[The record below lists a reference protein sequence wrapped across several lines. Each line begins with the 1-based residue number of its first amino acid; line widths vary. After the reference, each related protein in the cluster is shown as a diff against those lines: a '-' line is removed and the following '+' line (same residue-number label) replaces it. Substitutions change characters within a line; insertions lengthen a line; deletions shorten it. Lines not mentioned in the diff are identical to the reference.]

1 MVIDFLDRI
10 DKINRI
16 YRKRVSRQAALA
28 TLAWPLLMSQEPAH
42 FATEPIEILVPNTIR
57 TLAVDAVEKAKSGH
71 CGLPMG
77 CADFAFV
84 LWTKYLRFNPVNPHW
99 ANRDRFVLSAG
110 HGSMLIYSLLHLTGF
125 EKMTLDQLKNFRQWH
140 SMTPGHPESHE
151 TEGVEVTTGPLG
163 QGTGNSV
170 GMAIGQKF
178 FAATFNTPEFAVSS
192 HRVYAIVSDGDLQE
206 GVSHEAAALAGHL
219 GLDNLVWFYDDN
231 NVSIEGM
238 TALSYSDDVASR
250 FKGYH
255 WHVISINGNDQ
266 TQVDNAL
273 KEALATKGQP
283 TIIIGKTII
292 GKGSPKLQGTPK
304 AHSDA
309 FGPEEVAA
317 TKRALNWPGDAE
329 FLVPERVKDFFAEK
343 RKEWAKMEDDWNQLF
358 ASYAAK
364 NSEKAQLWI
373 DFLAKKLPA
382 NLESLLPKFGP
393 EKPMATRNAG
403 GEILKVLFGAV
414 PNLLGGSADL
424 APSTKTWIK
433 EFGSFEKGNYGGR
446 NLHFGVREHGMGS
459 IVAGLGYYGGLIP
472 FGSTFFVFTDYMRPP
487 IRLASLS
494 GIQTIYVFTH
504 DSIFVGEDGPT
515 HEPVEH
521 LATLR
526 AIPGV
531 LVLRP
536 GDANE
541 TGYAWLAA
549 LEHKHRTSAMMLTRQ
564 NIPVFDRTVTAPA
577 SGLLKGGYTLWESK
591 PGTLPEIILIGTG
604 SEVALAYGAAQ
615 KLGAEGSAARVVSL
629 PSWELFEEQPQSYR
643 ESVLPPAVTKRVAVE
658 AGVRLGWERYIGTA
672 GVFIGVNK
680 FGASAPYERLSKE
693 YGLTTDHVLEAAKS
707 LLG

>member
-1 MVIDFLDRI
+1 
-10 DKINRI
+10 
-16 YRKRVSRQAALA
+16 
-28 TLAWPLLMSQEPAH
+28 MSQEPAH
-42 FATEPIEILVPNTIR
+42 FATEPIETLVPNTIR
-57 TLAVDAVEKAKSGH
+57 TLTIDAVEKAKSGH

-84 LWTKYLRFNPVNPHW
+84 LWTKYLKFNPANPHW

-125 EKMTLDQLKNFRQWH
+125 EKMTLDQLKNFRQWG
-140 SMTPGHPESHE
+140 SLTPGHPESHE

-170 GMAIGQKF
+170 GLAIGQKF
-178 FAATFNTPEFAVSS
+178 FAATFNTPDFAVSD

-206 GVSHEAAALAGHL
+206 GVSHEAASLAGHL

-238 TALSYSDDVASR
+238 TSLSYSDNVPAR
-250 FKGYH
+250 FQGYN

-266 TQVDNAL
+266 SQIDAAL
-273 KEALATKGQP
+273 KEASATKGRP
-283 TIIIGKTII
+283 TIIIGKTVI

-309 FGPEEVAA
+309 FGAEEVAA
-317 TKRALNWPGDAE
+317 TKKNIGWPEDAQ
-329 FLVPERVKDFFAEK
+329 FLVPQRVKDFFAEK
-343 RKEWAKMEDDWNQLF
+343 RKVWAKEEADWNKLF
-358 ASYAAK
+358 DGYAAK
-364 NSEKAQLWI
+364 NPEKAQLWK
-373 DFLAKKLPA
+373 DFLAKKLPS

-393 EKPMATRNAG
+393 EKAIATRNAG
-403 GEILKVLFGAV
+403 GDVLKVLFGAV

-446 NLHFGVREHGMGS
+446 NLHFGIREHGMGA
-459 IVAGLGYYGGLIP
+459 VCAGLAYYGGLIP

-504 DSIFVGEDGPT
+504 DSVCVGEDGPT

-531 LVLRP
+531 LVIRP
-536 GDANE
+536 ADANE

-549 LEHKHRTSAMMLTRQ
+549 LEHKHETSTITLTRQ
-564 NIPVFDRTVTAPA
+564 NLPVFDRTKTAPA
-577 SGLLKGGYTLWESK
+577 SGVLKGGYTLWDSK
-591 PGTLPEIILIGTG
+591 AGATPDIILIGTG
-604 SEVALAYGAAQ
+604 SEVSLAYEAGQ
-615 KLGAEGSAARVVSL
+615 KLAAEGKAVRVVSL
-629 PSWELFEEQPQSYR
+629 PCWELFDKQPQDYR
-643 ESVLPPAVTKRVAVE
+643 DSVLPPAVKKRVGIE
-658 AGVRLGWERYIGTA
+658 AGIRLGWEHYIGDA
-672 GVFIGVNK
+672 GKFVGVEK
-680 FGASAPYERLSKE
+680 FGASAPYERILKE
-693 YGLTTDHVLEAAKS
+693 YGITTEHVLEVAKS
-707 LLG
+707 LL

>member
-1 MVIDFLDRI
+1 
-10 DKINRI
+10 
-16 YRKRVSRQAALA
+16 
-28 TLAWPLLMSQEPAH
+28 MSQEPAH
-42 FATEPIEILVPNTIR
+42 FATEPIETLVPNTIR
-57 TLAVDAVEKAKSGH
+57 TLTVDAVQKANSGH

-84 LWTKYLRFNPVNPHW
+84 LWTKYLKFNPANPHW

-125 EKMTLDQLKNFRQWH
+125 EKMTLDQIKNFRQWG
-140 SMTPGHPESHE
+140 SITPGHPESHE

-170 GMAIGQKF
+170 GLAIGQKF
-178 FAATFNTPEFAVSS
+178 FATTFNTPEFPVSE
-192 HRVYAIVSDGDLQE
+192 HRVYTIVSDGDLQE
-206 GVSHEAAALAGHL
+206 GVSHEAAGLAGHL

-238 TALSYSDDVASR
+238 TSLSYSDDVPSR

-266 TQVDNAL
+266 SQIDAAL
-273 KEALATKGQP
+273 KEAAATKGQP
-283 TIIIGKTII
+283 TIIIGKTVI

-317 TKRALNWPGDAE
+317 TKRNLNWPVDSD
-329 FLVPERVKDFFAEK
+329 FLVPERVKTFFAEK
-343 RKEWAKMEDDWNQLF
+343 RKVWAQEEADWNKLF
-358 ASYAAK
+358 ADYAAK
-364 NSEKAQLWI
+364 NSEKAQLWN

-382 NLESLLPKFGP
+382 DLASLLPKYGP
-393 EKPMATRNAG
+393 EKAIATRNAG

-414 PNLLGGSADL
+414 PNLIGGSADL

-446 NLHFGVREHGMGS
+446 NLHFGIREHGMGT
-459 IVAGLGYYGGLIP
+459 IVAGLAYYGGLIP

-504 DSIFVGEDGPT
+504 DSICVGEDGPT

-521 LATLR
+521 LATIR

-531 LVLRP
+531 IDLRP

-541 TGYAWLAA
+541 TGYAWIAA
-549 LEHKHRTSAMMLTRQ
+549 LEHKTQTSAIMLTRQ
-564 NIPVFDRTVTAPA
+564 NIPVFDRTKTAPA
-577 SGLLKGGYTLWESK
+577 SGVLKGGYTLWESK
-591 PGTLPEIILIGTG
+591 PGTTPEIILIGTG
-604 SEVALAYGAAQ
+604 SETSLAYEAAQ
-615 KLGAEGSAARVVSL
+615 KLGAEGRAARAVSL
-629 PSWELFEEQPQSYR
+629 PSWELFEAQTQEYR
-643 ESVLPPAVTKRVAVE
+643 DSVLPPGVTQRVAVE
-658 AGVRLGWERYIGTA
+658 AGIRLGWERYTTTG
-672 GVFIGVNK
+672 GKFVGVNK
-680 FGASAPYERLSKE
+680 FGASAPYERILKE
-693 YGLTTDHVLEAAKS
+693 YGLTVEHVLEAAKS
-707 LLG
+707 LL

>member
-1 MVIDFLDRI
+1 
-10 DKINRI
+10 
-16 YRKRVSRQAALA
+16 
-28 TLAWPLLMSQEPAH
+28 MSQEPAH
-42 FATEPIEILVPNTIR
+42 FATEPIESLVPKTIQ
-57 TLAVDAVEKAKSGH
+57 TLTIDAVEKAKSGH

-84 LWTKYLRFNPVNPHW
+84 LWTKYLKFNPANPHW

-125 EKMTLDQLKNFRQWH
+125 EKMTLDQLKNFRQWG
-140 SMTPGHPESHE
+140 SLTPGHPESHE

-170 GMAIGQKF
+170 GLAIGQKF
-178 FAATFNTPEFAVSS
+178 FTTTFNTPDFAVSD
-192 HRVYAIVSDGDLQE
+192 HRVYSIVSDGDLQE
-206 GVSHEAAALAGHL
+206 GVSHEAASLAGHL

-238 TALSYSDDVASR
+238 TSLSYSDNVPAR
-250 FKGYH
+250 FEGYN

-266 TQVDNAL
+266 TQIDAAL
-273 KEALATKGQP
+273 KEAAATKGKP
-283 TIIIGKTII
+283 TIIIGKTVI

-309 FGPEEVAA
+309 FGAEEVAA
-317 TKRALNWPGDAE
+317 TKKNLDWPEDAQ
-329 FLVPERVKDFFAEK
+329 FLVPQRVKDFFAEK
-343 RKEWAKMEDDWNQLF
+343 RKVWAKEEADWNKLF
-358 ASYAAK
+358 ADYAAK
-364 NSEKAQLWI
+364 NPEKAQFWN

-393 EKPMATRNAG
+393 EKAIATRNAG
-403 GEILKVLFGAV
+403 GDVLKVLFGAV

-446 NLHFGVREHGMGS
+446 NLHFGIREHGMGAV
-459 IVAGLGYYGGLIP
+459 VAGLAYYGGLIP

-504 DSIFVGEDGPT
+504 DSICVGEDGPT

-531 LVLRP
+531 LVIRP

-549 LEHKHRTSAMMLTRQ
+549 IEHKHETSAIVLTRQ
-564 NIPVFDRTVTAPA
+564 NLPVFDRTKTAPA

-591 PGTLPEIILIGTG
+591 PGATPDIILIGTG
-604 SEVALAYGAAQ
+604 SEVSLAYDAAQ
-615 KLGAEGSAARVVSL
+615 KLAAEGKAARVVSL
-629 PSWELFEEQPQSYR
+629 PCWEIFEAQPQAYR
-643 ESVLPPAVTKRVAVE
+643 DSVLPPAVTKRVAVE
-658 AGVRLGWERYIGTA
+658 AGIRLGWERYTTTA
-672 GVFIGVNK
+672 GKFVGVEK
-680 FGASAPYERLSKE
+680 FGASAPYERILKE
-693 YGLTTDHVLEAAKS
+693 YGITAEHVLEVAKS
-707 LLG
+707 LL

>member
-1 MVIDFLDRI
+1 
-10 DKINRI
+10 
-16 YRKRVSRQAALA
+16 
-28 TLAWPLLMSQEPAH
+28 MSQEPSH
-42 FATEPIEILVPNTIR
+42 FATEPIETLVPNTIR
-57 TLAVDAVEKAKSGH
+57 TLTVDAVQKANSGH

-84 LWTKYLRFNPVNPHW
+84 LWTKYLKFNPANPHW
-99 ANRDRFVLSAG
+99 FNRDRFVLSAG

-125 EKMTLDQLKNFRQWH
+125 EKMTLDQLKNFRQWG
-140 SMTPGHPESHE
+140 SITPGHPESHE

-170 GMAIGQKF
+170 GLAIGQKF
-178 FAATFNTPEFAVSS
+178 FATTFNTPEFPVCDN
-192 HRVYAIVSDGDLQE
+192 RVYTIVSDGDLQE
-206 GVSHEAAALAGHL
+206 GVSHEAAGLAGHL

-238 TALSYSDDVASR
+238 TSLSYSDDVASR

-266 TQVDNAL
+266 TQIDAAL
-273 KEALATKGQP
+273 KEAAATKGQP
-283 TIIIGKTII
+283 TIIIGKTVI

-317 TKRALNWPGDAE
+317 TKKNLDWPEDAQ
-329 FLVPERVKDFFAEK
+329 FLVPDRVKSFFAEK
-343 RKEWAKMEDDWNQLF
+343 RKVWAQEEADWNKLF
-358 ASYAAK
+358 AAYAAK
-364 NSEKAQLWI
+364 NPEKAQLWN

-382 NLESLLPKFGP
+382 NLASLLPQYPTGKAI
-393 EKPMATRNAG
+393 ATRNAG

-446 NLHFGVREHGMGS
+446 NLHFGIREHGMGA
-459 IVAGLGYYGGLIP
+459 ICAGLAYYGGLIP

-487 IRLASLS
+487 IRLASIS

-504 DSIFVGEDGPT
+504 DSICVGEDGPT

-521 LATLR
+521 LATIR
-526 AIPGV
+526 AIPGAID
-531 LVLRP
+531 LRP

-541 TGYAWLAA
+541 TGYAWIAA
-549 LEHKHRTSAMMLTRQ
+549 LEHTHQPSAIMLTRQ
-564 NIPVFDRTVTAPA
+564 NIPVFDRTKTAPA
-577 SGLLKGGYTLWESK
+577 SGVLKGGYTLWESK
-591 PGTLPEIILIGTG
+591 PGTTPEIILIGTG
-604 SEVALAYGAAQ
+604 SETSLAFDAAQ
-615 KLGAEGSAARVVSL
+615 KLGAEGKAARAVSL
-629 PSWELFEEQPQSYR
+629 PSWALFEAQTQEYR
-643 ESVLPPAVTKRVAVE
+643 DSVLPPAVTKRVAVE
-658 AGVRLGWERYIGTA
+658 AGIRLGWERYTTTGGKFV
-672 GVFIGVNK
+672 GVDK
-680 FGASAPYERLSKE
+680 FGASAPYERILKE
-693 YGLTTDHVLEAAKS
+693 YGLTVEHVLAAAKS
-707 LLG
+707 LL

>member
-1 MVIDFLDRI
+1 
-10 DKINRI
+10 
-16 YRKRVSRQAALA
+16 
-28 TLAWPLLMSQEPAH
+28 MSQEPAH
-42 FATEPIEILVPNTIR
+42 FATEPIESLVPKTIKML
-57 TLAVDAVEKAKSGH
+57 TVDAVEKAKSGH

-84 LWTKYLRFNPVNPHW
+84 LWTKYLKFNPANPHW
-99 ANRDRFVLSAG
+99 PNRDRFVLSAG

-125 EKMTLDQLKNFRQWH
+125 EKMTLDQIKNFRQWG
-140 SMTPGHPESHE
+140 SLTPGHPESHE

-170 GMAIGQKF
+170 GLAMAQKF
-178 FAATFNTPEFAVSS
+178 TAATYNTPDATVCD

-206 GVSHEAAALAGHL
+206 GISHEAAGLAGHL

-238 TALSYSDDVASR
+238 TSLSYSDDVASR

-266 TQVDNAL
+266 SQVDAAL

-292 GKGSPKLQGTPK
+292 GNGSPKLQGTPK

-309 FGPEEVAA
+309 FGTEEVAA
-317 TKRALNWPGDAE
+317 TKKNIGWPVDE
-329 FLVPERVKDFFAEK
+329 QFLVPQRVKEFFAEK
-343 RKEWAKMEDDWNQLF
+343 RKVWAKEEADWNTLF
-358 ASYAAK
+358 ADYTTK
-364 NSEKAQLWI
+364 NPAKAQQWK
-373 DFLAKKLPA
+373 DALAKKLPE
-382 NLESLLPKFGP
+382 NLESLLPKFASD
-393 EKPMATRNAG
+393 KPQATRNAG
-403 GEILKVLFGAV
+403 GEILKVLFGAL
-414 PNLLGGSADL
+414 PNLIGGSADL

-446 NLHFGVREHGMGS
+446 NLHFGIREHGMGA
-459 IVAGLGYYGGLIP
+459 IVAGFAYYGGLIP

-494 GIQTIYVFTH
+494 GLQTIYVFTH
-504 DSIFVGEDGPT
+504 DSVCVGEDGPT

-526 AIPGV
+526 AIPRV

-541 TGYAWLAA
+541 ASYMWLAA
-549 LEHKHRTSAMMLTRQ
+549 LQHKDQTSTIMLTRQ
-564 NIPVFDRTVTAPA
+564 NIPVFDRTKTAPA
-577 SGLLKGGYTLWESK
+577 ANALKGGYTLWESK
-591 PGTLPEIILIGTG
+591 PGTVPEIILIGTG
-604 SEVALAYGAAQ
+604 SEVQLAYGAAQ
-615 KLGAEGSAARVVSL
+615 KLGEEGKAARVVSL
-629 PSWELFEEQPQSYR
+629 PSWELFEAQSAEYK
-643 ESVLPPAVTKRVAVE
+643 ESVLPKAVTKRVAVE
-658 AGVRLGWERYIGTA
+658 AGIHLGWERYTTSQGKFV
-672 GVFIGVNK
+672 GVDK
-680 FGASAPYERLSKE
+680 FGASAPYERILKE
-693 YGLTTDHVLEAAKS
+693 YGITVEHVLEAAKS
-707 LLG
+707 LL

>member
-1 MVIDFLDRI
+1 
-10 DKINRI
+10 
-16 YRKRVSRQAALA
+16 
-28 TLAWPLLMSQEPAH
+28 MSQEPAH
-42 FATEPIEILVPNTIR
+42 FATEPIETLVPNTIR

-84 LWTKYLRFNPVNPHW
+84 LWTKYLKFNPANPHW

-125 EKMTLDQLKNFRQWH
+125 KKMTLDQLKNFRQWG
-140 SMTPGHPESHE
+140 SLTPGHPESHE

-170 GMAIGQKF
+170 GLAMGQKF
-178 FAATFNTPEFAVSS
+178 FAATFNTPEATVSD

-231 NVSIEGM
+231 SVSIEGM
-238 TALSYSDDVASR
+238 TSLSYSDDVPSR

-266 TQVDNAL
+266 TQIDAAL
-273 KEALATKGQP
+273 KEAAATKGQP

-317 TKRALNWPGDAE
+317 TKKNLGWPEDAQ
-329 FLVPERVKDFFAEK
+329 FLVPERVKAFFAEK
-343 RKEWAKMEDDWNQLF
+343 QKVWAKEEADWNKLF
-358 ASYAAK
+358 ADYAAK
-364 NSEKAQLWI
+364 NPEKAKLWN
-373 DFLAKKLPA
+373 DFLAKTLPTDLASKLP
-382 NLESLLPKFGP
+382 KYGP
-393 EKPMATRNAG
+393 EKPIATRNAG

-414 PNLLGGSADL
+414 PNLIGGSADL

-433 EFGSFEKGNYGGR
+433 EFGSYEKGNYGGR
-446 NLHFGVREHGMGS
+446 NLHFGIREHGMGA
-459 IVAGLGYYGGLIP
+459 IVAGLAYYGGLIP

-494 GIQTIYVFTH
+494 GLQTIYVFTH
-504 DSIFVGEDGPT
+504 DSICVGEDGPT

-521 LATLR
+521 LAALR

-531 LVLRP
+531 IDLRP

-541 TGYAWLAA
+541 ASYAWLAA
-549 LEHKHRTSAMMLTRQ
+549 LEHKHHTSCLMLTRQ
-564 NIPVFDRTVTAPA
+564 NIPVFDRTKTAPA
-577 SGLLKGGYTLWESK
+577 SSVLKGGYTLWESK
-591 PGTLPEIILIGTG
+591 PGTTPEIILIGTG
-604 SEVALAYGAAQ
+604 SETSLAYEAAQ
-615 KLGAEGSAARVVSL
+615 KLGAEGKAARAVSL
-629 PSWELFEEQPQSYR
+629 PSWAIFESQSQEYKD
-643 ESVLPPAVTKRVAVE
+643 SVLPPAVTKRVAVE
-658 AGVRLGWERYIGTA
+658 AGIRLGWERYTTTGGKFV
-672 GVFIGVNK
+672 GVDK
-680 FGASAPYERLSKE
+680 FGASAPYERILKE
-693 YGLTTDHVLEAAKS
+693 YGITLEHVLETAKS
-707 LLG
+707 LL